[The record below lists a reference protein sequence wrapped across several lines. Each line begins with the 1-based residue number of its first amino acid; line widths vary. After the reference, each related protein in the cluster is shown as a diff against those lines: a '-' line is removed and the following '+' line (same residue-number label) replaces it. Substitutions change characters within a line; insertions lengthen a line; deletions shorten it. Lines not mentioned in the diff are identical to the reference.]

1 MTTKEKDL
9 IQACRKYVATK
20 KATIR
25 SVSENYNF
33 GKSTLH
39 TFIHK
44 KLKDLNPVLYAK
56 VLDKIKFNISARHI
70 RGGMATKKKYS
81 SLKNK

>member
-1 MTTKEKDL
+1 MVIKEKEL

-33 GKSTLH
+33 GKSALH

-70 RGGMATKKKYS
+70 RGGIVTKKKYN

>member
-33 GKSTLH
+33 SKSTLH

-44 KLKDLNPVLYAK
+44 KLKELNHALYVK
-56 VLDKIKFNISARHI
+56 VLDKIKFNISARYM
-70 RGGMATKKKYS
+70 RGGMATKKKYNS
-81 SLKNK
+81 FKNK

>member
-44 KLKDLNPVLYAK
+44 KLKELNPVLYIK
-56 VLDKIKFNISARHI
+56 VLDKIKFNISIKHI
-70 RGGMATKKKYS
+70 RGAMAAKKKYN

>member
-1 MTTKEKDL
+1 MTIKEKDL

-44 KLKDLNPVLYAK
+44 KLKELNHALYVK
-56 VLDKIKFNISARHI
+56 VLDKIKFNISARYM
-70 RGGMATKKKYS
+70 RGGMATKKKYNS
-81 SLKNK
+81 FKNK

>member
-44 KLKDLNPVLYAK
+44 KLKEFNPTLY
-56 VLDKIKFNISARHI
+56 S
-70 RGGMATKKKYS
+70 KY
-81 SLKNK
+81 

>member
-44 KLKDLNPVLYAK
+44 KLKELNPVLYIK
-56 VLDKIKFNISARHI
+56 VLDKIKFNIPIKHI
-70 RGGMATKKKYS
+70 RGGMAAKKKYN
-81 SLKNK
+81 SLKK